1 MEGGKISGVIN
12 WLKYKIEHMKH
23 FKNHQITFKPFAD
36 YCIDVNLFP
45 GDNFCI
51 LEELKS
57 QQRPVVA
64 LSIIY

>member
-1 MEGGKISGVIN
+1 MN
-12 WLKYKIEHMKH
+12 WLKSKTEHVEHLKKCSKSH
-23 FKNHQITFKPFAD
+23 FQPFAD

-57 QQRPVVA
+57 QQRPIIA